1 VPHPRLETP
10 GTVVAVEALSP
21 NGVLLEYP
29 WEKGDDEADT
39 NTPSELTNPTPEGIV
54 TTDDEDNR
62 PPAPPTLASSGEE
75 SAGEWE
81 SSSPESTVDS
91 GTSST
96 GNESPLK
103 TRDREELFRESPT
116 YSKSDGGRTAPHK

>member
-54 TTDDEDNR
+54 TTDDEDNPR
-62 PPAPPTLASSGEE
+62 
-75 SAGEWE
+75 SA
-81 SSSPESTVDS
+81 D
-91 GTSST
+91 TS
-96 GNESPLK
+96 
-103 TRDREELFRESPT
+103 LFRRRER
-116 YSKSDGGRTAPHK
+116 G